1 MTEPYEIGHSPD
13 HNYIYARDF
22 QQPYTVELAF
32 KLAGDMVR
40 FSEGLEVQKCLVDI
54 SGTTSVSNV
63 VNKYKFAYEKAPDLG
78 LPHHWRIAF
87 VITQGDKSP
96 DFIETVMKNAGYFF
110 SAFLTIRMRQ
120 LTG

>member
-40 FSEGLEVQKCLVDI
+40 FSEGLEVQK
-54 SGTTSVSNV
+54 
-63 VNKYKFAYEKAPDLG
+63 
-78 LPHHWRIAF
+78 
-87 VITQGDKSP
+87 
-96 DFIETVMKNAGYFF
+96 
-110 SAFLTIRMRQ
+110 
-120 LTG
+120 